1 MSLLAFPRNVKCSC
15 MSLLTGVTVWPARL
29 MVSFDDGLSGKR
41 REIFELSREGNEL
54 ASMGGPAPQS
64 TALH

>member
-1 MSLLAFPRNVKCSC
+1 
-15 MSLLTGVTVWPARL
+15 MSLLTGVTVWPACL
-29 MVSFDDGLSGKR
+29 IVSFDDGLSGKR